1 MFKRGHLEL
10 LPLIKRKNGSSKA
23 KGEKRDFWIMTLA
36 SDLSERTL
44 SLNVKKNKIDRDAML
59 RELTLLKQQTAE
71 MEAKYTNVLQENRLL
86 WQTFMKSKKQQDA
99 LKQQMERICR
109 FLYKVYPGTRIRDN
123 EDANPYVVVLVQIYL

>member
-1 MFKRGHLEL
+1 MEY
-10 LPLIKRKNGSSKA
+10 
-23 KGEKRDFWIMTLA
+23 FWRMTLA

>member
-1 MFKRGHLEL
+1 
-10 LPLIKRKNGSSKA
+10 
-23 KGEKRDFWIMTLA
+23 MTLA

-99 LKQQMERICR
+99 LKQQM
-109 FLYKVYPGTRIRDN
+109 
-123 EDANPYVVVLVQIYL
+123 